1 MEVPPSVQLESNV
14 KFRGFIL
21 IELLVTISI
30 IGLLIAAAAFSL
42 TKSRISARDA
52 ARFSDG
58 ITISKALD
66 SYSAIN
72 KGSYPMTQ
80 VATCTDTLQSSLASY
95 LPNAKAIPQ
104 DPKPELS
111 SGNTNFR
118 KCYTVYRNETGT
130 LGTGPADKAKYT
142 YVLEIGSENT
152 APSDLSSYMTKDEM
166 MIAASPW
173 IPEDSL
179 VRTPYYYTGPY
190 CDTTCP

>member
-1 MEVPPSVQLESNV
+1 MEEPQSVQLESNV

-42 TKSRISARDA
+42 NKSRISARDV

-66 SYSAIN
+66 SYAVTN
-72 KGSYPMTQ
+72 KGAYPMTLA
-80 VATCTDTLQSSLASY
+80 ATCTDSLQSSLSSY
-95 LPNAKAIPQ
+95 LPNAKAIPT

-111 SGNTNFR
+111 GGSTNNYR
-118 KCYTVYRNETGT
+118 KCYTVYRNEVGA
-130 LGTGPADKAKYT
+130 GTGPADKAKYT
-142 YVLEIGSENT
+142 YVLEVGAEST
-152 APSDLSSYMTKDEM
+152 APSDLSSYKTEAEL
-166 MIAASPW
+166 AATGWSA
-173 IPEDSL
+173 DTST